1 MSRNFLARLW
11 RLCAI
16 VVMVAATS
24 AAIVLALEA
33 TTAKS
38 YGWWTTEY
46 LLRLGPDTLLLS
58 TALVA
63 VVVLGCSA

>member
-11 RLCAI
+11 RWCAI